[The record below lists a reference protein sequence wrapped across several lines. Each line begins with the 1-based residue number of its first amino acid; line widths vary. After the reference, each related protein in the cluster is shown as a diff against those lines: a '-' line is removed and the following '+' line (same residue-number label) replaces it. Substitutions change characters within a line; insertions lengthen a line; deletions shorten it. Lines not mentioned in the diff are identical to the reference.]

1 MERSTTETCDGRPEA
16 PACFCDDPEPATALG
31 LDDFD
36 PASLARVAR
45 GLANPARVAI
55 VAMFDDGIPKM
66 TGDIV
71 AASGL
76 AQSTVS
82 EHLRILRDAGI
93 LVALP
98 DGPRIWY
105 CLHRSVLRSFADRVV
120 ELAQRR

>member
-1 MERSTTETCDGRPEA
+1 MGRPVKVTSVVRPTP
-16 PACFCDDPEPATALG
+16 PACFCDDPGPATALG
-31 LDDFD
+31 LDDYD
-36 PASLARVAR
+36 PESMARVAR
-45 GLANPARVAI
+45 GLANPARVAV

-82 EHLRILRDAGI
+82 EHLRILRDAEI
-93 LVALP
+93 LIALP

-105 CLHRSVLRSFADRVV
+105 CLHRSVLGSFADRVA
-120 ELAQRR
+120 ELAQHR